1 MSHELAPMA
10 VIVVAMYGWL
20 RSDSAGPG
28 LQDCIG
34 GHALIPL
41 SRDVDHYLTAIA
53 SLLGR
58 GYLDRPTSFGC
69 IPGEPLPH

>member
-1 MSHELAPMA
+1 MA
-10 VIVVAMYGWL
+10 VIVVEIYGWL

-41 SRDVDHYLTAIA
+41 SRDLDHHLKAIA
-53 SLLGR
+53 SHLGR
-58 GYLDRPTSFGC
+58 EYFDRPTSFRC
-69 IPGEPLPH
+69 IPGELLPH